1 MTDEEPKC
9 PCCLVPLKGGSC
21 WNMECDEPDR
31 PIHPSDKWEGIIEFA
46 RGMHRGTPAS
56 GAGAKR
62 RSQTSFRQTNCF
74 RPPPACGRLRRL
86 RSNGNGE
93 IPQGGGRRPRPVPC
107 QTRIKARDYLIL
119 HTGLHAVTL
128 CDEQMGM
135 DAVMNLTTQAAQ
147 YIVEGQ
153 ECTKASRTWT
163 SRLHD
168 NIGNDFNKD
177 GEAKFCAWVSQMFTT
192 KNSDLWLRFAR

>member
-1 MTDEEPKC
+1 M
-9 PCCLVPLKGGSC
+9 
-21 WNMECDEPDR
+21 
-31 PIHPSDKWEGIIEFA
+31 
-46 RGMHRGTPAS
+46 
-56 GAGAKR
+56 
-62 RSQTSFRQTNCF
+62 
-74 RPPPACGRLRRL
+74 
-86 RSNGNGE
+86 
-93 IPQGGGRRPRPVPC
+93 
-107 QTRIKARDYLIL
+107 IL

-135 DAVMNLTTQAAQ
+135 DAVMNLTTRQTQ

-168 NIGNDFNKD
+168 NIGNDFNED